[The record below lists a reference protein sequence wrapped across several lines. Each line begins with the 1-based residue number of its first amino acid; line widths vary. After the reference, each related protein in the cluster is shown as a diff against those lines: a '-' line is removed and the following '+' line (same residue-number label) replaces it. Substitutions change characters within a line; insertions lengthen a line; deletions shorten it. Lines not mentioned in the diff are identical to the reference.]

1 MLGTTKKGIGP
12 CYSSKASRSGLRM
25 CDLVASDF
33 ENRFVDRFKR
43 LASDHERAYGTKVDV
58 QAEVSKYQDLADKIR
73 PYVTETVSYMHKV
86 LDAGEKV
93 LVEGAK

>member
-1 MLGTTKKGIGP
+1 M
-12 CYSSKASRSGLRM
+12 
-25 CDLVASDF
+25 
-33 ENRFVDRFKR
+33 
-43 LASDHERAYGTKVDV
+43 
-58 QAEVSKYQDLADKIR
+58 SKYKELAKKIK